1 MGSRLGH
8 GQHDVKAQ
16 ESFGRCW
23 PHGVIYLR
31 CPFTVLFS
39 QDTLLIFM
47 KHHKV
52 SLDFGWISMGQ
63 QSRWDGYRLKWL
75 FTVASSCVKKQQS
88 NVLTKEWNYDKH
100 EGKKHAST
108 LYQASALNCR
118 IYFIFIFF
126 YYCELNLQVTEWGMR
141 LPTFI

>member
-1 MGSRLGH
+1 MGSRQGH

-39 QDTLLIFM
+39 QDTLLVFM

-52 SLDFGWISMGQ
+52 SLDGSQWG
-63 QSRWDGYRLKWL
+63 SRADGMDI
-75 FTVASSCVKKQQS
+75 A
-88 NVLTKEWNYDKH
+88 
-100 EGKKHAST
+100 
-108 LYQASALNCR
+108 
-118 IYFIFIFF
+118 
-126 YYCELNLQVTEWGMR
+126 
-141 LPTFI
+141 

>member
-1 MGSRLGH
+1 MGSRQGQGRH

-16 ESFGRCW
+16 ESFGRLLATWCYLFAMS
-23 PHGVIYLR
+23 IYG
-31 CPFTVLFS
+31 PFFAGYSTYIYETPQS
-39 QDTLLIFM
+39 E
-47 KHHKV
+47 
-52 SLDFGWISMGQ
+52 FGWISMGQ

-88 NVLTKEWNYDKH
+88 NVLTKEWNYNKH

-118 IYFIFIFF
+118 IYFIFIFL
-126 YYCELNLQVTEWGMR
+126 YYCELNLQVTE
-141 LPTFI
+141 